1 MEAIMYTKFKECL
14 LKPSKIGKYVDDKMS
29 KTILYFILLLLIYI
43 LPSFVSLISVK
54 QMPTD
59 YSNVIVESFAKSSS
73 INYKLENVNGKLNL
87 NKTID
92 DAQPQYVEIGTIVG
106 IDMNI
111 LVLFNTNESID
122 LNSYDFSSD
131 LMNKNVI
138 LFTFAKE
145 GMYISMGT
153 LKLSN
158 GSTDRT
164 QELANTSNKQLYY
177 SYEKLGL
184 SEIDF
189 SVASS
194 NKTTFRNYLDN
205 SYISMYQ
212 KNLALILL
220 IGIPYILIS
229 GILSLLVEV
238 LVLALLIKILYGRFN
253 VHFGAICK
261 IVILAYTPRVIFNLL
276 SIFWSSIIMYFIGQ
290 FLTII
295 YVTIALRY
303 YIIKNIGTNISNII
317 RGKDSSQGD
326 NNNEL

>member
-1 MEAIMYTKFKECL
+1 
-14 LKPSKIGKYVDDKMS
+14 
-29 KTILYFILLLLIYI
+29 
-43 LPSFVSLISVK
+43 
-54 QMPTD
+54 
-59 YSNVIVESFAKSSS
+59 
-73 INYKLENVNGKLNL
+73 
-87 NKTID
+87 
-92 DAQPQYVEIGTIVG
+92 
-106 IDMNI
+106 MNI

-158 GSTDRT
+158 GSTDKT

>member
-1 MEAIMYTKFKECL
+1 
-14 LKPSKIGKYVDDKMS
+14 MS

-59 YSNVIVESFAKSSS
+59 YSNLIVESFAKSSS

-158 GSTDRT
+158 GSTDKT

-194 NKTTFRNYLDN
+194 NKTTFRNSLDN

>member
-1 MEAIMYTKFKECL
+1 MYTKFKECL

-54 QMPTD
+54 QMPPD

-122 LNSYDFSSD
+122 LNSYDFSND

-158 GSTDRT
+158 GSTDKT

>member
-1 MEAIMYTKFKECL
+1 MYTKFKECL

-158 GSTDRT
+158 GSTDKT

-317 RGKDSSQGD
+317 RGKDRSQGD

>member
-1 MEAIMYTKFKECL
+1 
-14 LKPSKIGKYVDDKMS
+14 
-29 KTILYFILLLLIYI
+29 
-43 LPSFVSLISVK
+43 
-54 QMPTD
+54 MPTD

-158 GSTDRT
+158 GSTDKT

-177 SYEKLGL
+177 SYEKLC
-184 SEIDF
+184 
-189 SVASS
+189 
-194 NKTTFRNYLDN
+194 
-205 SYISMYQ
+205 YQ
-212 KNLALILL
+212 KLILVL
-220 IGIPYILIS
+220 LLVIKQLLEIIWIILIFLYIKKFS
-229 GILSLLVEV
+229 FNITYWNSL
-238 LVLALLIKILYGRFN
+238 YS
-253 VHFGAICK
+253 
-261 IVILAYTPRVIFNLL
+261 Y
-276 SIFWSSIIMYFIGQ
+276 
-290 FLTII
+290 
-295 YVTIALRY
+295 
-303 YIIKNIGTNISNII
+303 
-317 RGKDSSQGD
+317 
-326 NNNEL
+326 

>member
-1 MEAIMYTKFKECL
+1 MYTKFKECL

-59 YSNVIVESFAKSSS
+59 YSNVIVESFAKNSS

-111 LVLFNTNESID
+111 LVLFNTNGSID

-158 GSTDRT
+158 GSTDKT

>member
-1 MEAIMYTKFKECL
+1 MYTKFKECL

-158 GSTDRT
+158 GSTDKT
-164 QELANTSNKQLYY
+164 QELANTSNKQQYY

>member
-1 MEAIMYTKFKECL
+1 MYTKFKECL

-59 YSNVIVESFAKSSS
+59 YSNVIVESFAKSSP
-73 INYKLENVNGKLNL
+73 INYKLENINGKLNL

-92 DAQPQYVEIGTIVG
+92 NVQPHYVQIGTIVG

-111 LVLFNTNESID
+111 LVLFNINESID

-131 LMNKNVI
+131 LINKNVI

-145 GMYISMGT
+145 GIYISMGT

-158 GSTDRT
+158 VSNDKT
-164 QELANTSNKQLYY
+164 QELANTSNKQFYY

-189 SVASS
+189 SIASS
-194 NKTTFRNYLDN
+194 NKTIFRNYLDS

-220 IGIPYILIS
+220 MGIPYILIS
-229 GILSLLVEV
+229 GIVSLLIEV

-253 VHFGAICK
+253 VNFGATCK

-317 RGKDSSQGD
+317 RGKDSGQGD

>member
-1 MEAIMYTKFKECL
+1 MYTKFKECL
-14 LKPSKIGKYVDDKMS
+14 LRPSKIGKYVDDKMS

-158 GSTDRT
+158 GSTDKT

>member
-1 MEAIMYTKFKECL
+1 MYTKFKECL

-158 GSTDRT
+158 GSTDKT

-194 NKTTFRNYLDN
+194 NKTTFRNYLDI

>member
-1 MEAIMYTKFKECL
+1 MYTKFKECL

-43 LPSFVSLISVK
+43 LPSVVSLISVK

-158 GSTDRT
+158 GSTDKT

>member
-1 MEAIMYTKFKECL
+1 MYTKFKECL

-59 YSNVIVESFAKSSS
+59 YSNVIVESIAKSSS

-158 GSTDRT
+158 GSTDKT

-184 SEIDF
+184 SEIDY

>member
-1 MEAIMYTKFKECL
+1 MYTKFKECL
-14 LKPSKIGKYVDDKMS
+14 LKPSKFGKYVDDKMS

-158 GSTDRT
+158 GSTDKT

>member
-1 MEAIMYTKFKECL
+1 MYTKFKECL

-29 KTILYFILLLLIYI
+29 KTILYFILLLLIYT

>member
-1 MEAIMYTKFKECL
+1 MYTKFKECL

-122 LNSYDFSSD
+122 LNSYDFSND

-158 GSTDRT
+158 GSTDKT

>member
-1 MEAIMYTKFKECL
+1 MYAKFKECL

-158 GSTDRT
+158 GSTDKT

>member
-1 MEAIMYTKFKECL
+1 MYTKFKECL

-158 GSTDRT
+158 GSADKT

-317 RGKDSSQGD
+317 KGKDSSQGD

>member
-1 MEAIMYTKFKECL
+1 MYTKFKECL

-158 GSTDRT
+158 GSTDKT

-212 KNLALILL
+212 KNLALILR

>member
-1 MEAIMYTKFKECL
+1 MYTKFKECL

-73 INYKLENVNGKLNL
+73 INYKLENVSGKLNL

-158 GSTDRT
+158 GSTDKT

>member
-1 MEAIMYTKFKECL
+1 MYTKFKECL

-111 LVLFNTNESID
+111 LFLFNTNESID

-158 GSTDRT
+158 GSTDKT

>member
-1 MEAIMYTKFKECL
+1 MYTKFKECL

-138 LFTFAKE
+138 LFTFTKE

-158 GSTDRT
+158 GSTDKT

>member
-1 MEAIMYTKFKECL
+1 MYTKFKECL

-92 DAQPQYVEIGTIVG
+92 DAQPQYVEIGTIDG

-158 GSTDRT
+158 GSTDKT

>member
-1 MEAIMYTKFKECL
+1 MYTKFKECL

-158 GSTDRT
+158 GSTDKT

-220 IGIPYILIS
+220 IGIPYI
-229 GILSLLVEV
+229 LVEV

>member
-1 MEAIMYTKFKECL
+1 MYTKFKECL

-158 GSTDRT
+158 GSTDKT

-194 NKTTFRNYLDN
+194 NKSTFRNYLDN

>member
-1 MEAIMYTKFKECL
+1 MYTKFKECL

-92 DAQPQYVEIGTIVG
+92 DAQPQFVEIGTIVG

-158 GSTDRT
+158 GSTDKT

>member
-1 MEAIMYTKFKECL
+1 MYTKFKECL

-138 LFTFAKE
+138 LFTFVKE

-158 GSTDRT
+158 GSTDKT

>member
-1 MEAIMYTKFKECL
+1 
-14 LKPSKIGKYVDDKMS
+14 
-29 KTILYFILLLLIYI
+29 
-43 LPSFVSLISVK
+43 
-54 QMPTD
+54 
-59 YSNVIVESFAKSSS
+59 
-73 INYKLENVNGKLNL
+73 
-87 NKTID
+87 
-92 DAQPQYVEIGTIVG
+92 
-106 IDMNI
+106 
-111 LVLFNTNESID
+111 
-122 LNSYDFSSD
+122 
-131 LMNKNVI
+131 
-138 LFTFAKE
+138 
-145 GMYISMGT
+145 MGT

-158 GSTDRT
+158 GSTDKT

-261 IVILAYTPRVIFNLL
+261 IVIFFCGSLANVFLVCFTPGESVSKSRERKQFSIRAASKEAAPMPSTITRSTCLRNPHHTGRCRSGPPSVPRYKGPCWFHRSRGCRRRPHGAGSEQSHIVPDAL
-276 SIFWSSIIMYFIGQ
+276 SHRW
-290 FLTII
+290 
-295 YVTIALRY
+295 R
-303 YIIKNIGTNISNII
+303 
-317 RGKDSSQGD
+317 
-326 NNNEL
+326 

>member
-1 MEAIMYTKFKECL
+1 MYTKFKECL

-54 QMPTD
+54 QMSTD

-158 GSTDRT
+158 GSTDKT

-238 LVLALLIKILYGRFN
+238 LVLALLIKILYGRFH

>member
-1 MEAIMYTKFKECL
+1 MYTKFKECL

-158 GSTDRT
+158 GSTDKT

-212 KNLALILL
+212 KNLALIFL

>member
-1 MEAIMYTKFKECL
+1 MYTKFKECL

-158 GSTDRT
+158 GSTDKT
-164 QELANTSNKQLYY
+164 QELANTSNKQLHY

>member
-1 MEAIMYTKFKECL
+1 MYTKFKECL

-158 GSTDRT
+158 GSTDKI

>member
-1 MEAIMYTKFKECL
+1 MYTKFKECL

-43 LPSFVSLISVK
+43 LPSFVSLVSVK

-158 GSTDRT
+158 GSTDKT

>member
-1 MEAIMYTKFKECL
+1 MYTKFKECL

-158 GSTDRT
+158 GSTDKT

-317 RGKDSSQGD
+317 KGKDSSQGD

>member
-1 MEAIMYTKFKECL
+1 MYTKFKECL

-43 LPSFVSLISVK
+43 LPSFVSIISVK

-158 GSTDRT
+158 GSTDKT

>member
-158 GSTDRT
+158 GSTDKT

>member
-1 MEAIMYTKFKECL
+1 MYTKFKECL

-158 GSTDRT
+158 GSTDKT

-326 NNNEL
+326 NYNEL

>member
-1 MEAIMYTKFKECL
+1 MYTKFKECL

-158 GSTDRT
+158 GSTDKT

-238 LVLALLIKILYGRFN
+238 LVLALLIKLLYGRFN

>member
-1 MEAIMYTKFKECL
+1 MYTKFKECL

-43 LPSFVSLISVK
+43 LPSFVSLISVR

-158 GSTDRT
+158 GSTDKT

>member
-1 MEAIMYTKFKECL
+1 MYTKFKECL

-111 LVLFNTNESID
+111 LGLFNTNESID

-158 GSTDRT
+158 GSTDKT

>member
-1 MEAIMYTKFKECL
+1 MYTKFKECL
-14 LKPSKIGKYVDDKMS
+14 LKPSKIGKHVDDKMS

-158 GSTDRT
+158 GSTDKT